1 MPSPEKFKK
10 SLEQFGIDHEI
21 SAQIDQGY
29 EDICDR
35 SPKKTRAAYF
45 KRAVDIMAENVD
57 AETLQAVF
65 EWNACCKG
73 GAREKA
79 SKAFAKENVRL
90 SIDERLQKIKDVPY
104 MGQPVRNEDGTIT
117 VHAVYC
123 SNGKRFFCACTNFN
137 DPKCDLA
144 VSKQYCFCCAGH
156 FRHHYEIMLGVKL
169 KTVEIVSSPLDSGG
183 KYPCVIRYAID

>member
-1 MPSPEKFKK
+1 MPCPEKFRE
-10 SLEQFGIDHEI
+10 SLLRFQVPQEMIQRVNE
-21 SAQIDQGY
+21 GY
-29 EDICDR
+29 EDLVSS
-35 SPKKTRAAYF
+35 SPVQRRAAYF
-45 KRAVDIMAENVD
+45 QRATTILAQSIDDGLMRRIY
-57 AETLQAVF
+57 

-79 SKAFAKENVRL
+79 SKAFAKENARL

-123 SNGKRFFCACTNFN
+123 SNGERFFCACTNFN

-183 KYPCVIRYAID
+183 KNPCVIRYAID